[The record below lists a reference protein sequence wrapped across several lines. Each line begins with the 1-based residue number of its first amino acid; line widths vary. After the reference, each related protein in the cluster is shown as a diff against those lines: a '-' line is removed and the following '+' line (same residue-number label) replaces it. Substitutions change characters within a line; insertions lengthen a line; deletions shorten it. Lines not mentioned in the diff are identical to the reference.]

1 MDASWLATLQHQNWI
16 GYLAASV
23 SLNEQGRVVRDRGVV
38 TLLGHVPMRFFNQIL
53 VEETGAAASAI
64 AASSIAVGVR
74 LGRARRD
81 PFVVSLREG
90 IDDRFMPLMAD
101 IGLVPSDD
109 AATQA
114 MTLHPVSAR
123 VRSTLA
129 TPGFE
134 ITQISDESGLEDWR
148 AAVSSGFGAEP
159 SVAQAMMGV
168 GLLERPECAAYVGYL
183 NGQPVTA
190 GLGWQTGRTIGVY
203 NIATIPTARRR
214 GFGEAMTARVV
225 DDGAAA
231 GCDVAVLQASSMG
244 RPIYE
249 RIGFQISV
257 RYTGYVDSPVS
268 RGEAREDVAYGNS

>member
-1 MDASWLATLQHQNWI
+1 
-16 GYLAASV
+16 
-23 SLNEQGRVVRDRGVV
+23 
-38 TLLGHVPMRFFNQIL
+38 
-53 VEETGAAASAI
+53 
-64 AASSIAVGVR
+64 
-74 LGRARRD
+74 
-81 PFVVSLREG
+81 
-90 IDDRFMPLMAD
+90 
-101 IGLVPSDD
+101 
-109 AATQA
+109 
-114 MTLHPVSAR
+114 
-123 VRSTLA
+123 
-129 TPGFE
+129 
-134 ITQISDESGLEDWR
+134 
-148 AAVSSGFGAEP
+148 
-159 SVAQAMMGV
+159 MGV